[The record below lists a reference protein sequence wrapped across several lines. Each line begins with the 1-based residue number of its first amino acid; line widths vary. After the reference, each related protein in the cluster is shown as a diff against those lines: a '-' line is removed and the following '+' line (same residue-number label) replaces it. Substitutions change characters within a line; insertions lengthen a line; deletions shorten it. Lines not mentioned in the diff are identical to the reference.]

1 MFGTNPARKQELGN
15 GQELRVQEVFLTI
28 QGEGPLAGTPAI
40 FLRTEGCSLH
50 CKWCDSEFDSGY
62 SISLKGL
69 LTQVVE
75 VRGESEA
82 ELVVITG
89 GEPMLQNIEPLCSN
103 LISLGYRV
111 QIETAGTL
119 WVPGL
124 EDMAELTIVVSP
136 KVRKVHPMI
145 EKHATAWK
153 YIVTAGEVDVD
164 GLPIG
169 STQRGVDVEGLKKQR
184 MPSLIARP
192 PKGTTVD
199 HIFVQPCDEHDL
211 MKNEKNTAFAVEL
224 AIKHGYR
231 LSLQQHKILHIS

>member
-1 MFGTNPARKQELGN
+1 M
-15 GQELRVQEVFLTI
+15 QEVFLTI
-28 QGEGPLAGTPAI
+28 QGEGPLAGTPAVFI
-40 FLRTEGCSLH
+40 RGQHCHLH
-50 CKWCDSEFDSGY
+50 CKFCDSEFDSCY
-62 SISLKGL
+62 EISLKAL
-69 LTQVVE
+69 LKQVQELSQGTVQ
-75 VRGESEA
+75 
-82 ELVVITG
+82 LVVITG

-124 EDMAELTIVVSP
+124 EDMDELMIVVSP
-136 KVRKVHPMI
+136 KVRKVHAMI
-145 EKHATAWK
+145 EKHAAAWK

-169 STQRGVDVEGLKKQR
+169 STQLGIGVEGLKKQR

-211 MKNEKNTAFAVEL
+211 IKNEKNVAFTAQI
-224 AIKHGYR
+224 AIEYGYR
-231 LSLQQHKILHIS
+231 LSLQ